1 MERTKANLSWIFKS
15 RIPTQILWIWNFS
28 DSVFLDVIYPPHP
41 LLPFLLPF
49 FFFFLFLLFTIRCIW
64 NFPPLKFKIDRLISP
79 VLTPR
84 YFRFLLLIPR
94 RGKRMI
100 YYLISWKD
108 IIKNLI
114 PLTPWPNLDRLSSRI
129 SSEWKLPLEP
139 SQTSPRREKEDNAQ
153 KPERFELPIKPS
165 RTFAN
170 LLKPFQ
176 TSPREEKEERKEG
189 RRGSRTTIDSN
200 NYQSNLLKP
209 FQTSSKKERERK
221 TERDKETDREKSTY
235 IASMHRGLVTRL

>member
-28 DSVFLDVIYPPHP
+28 DNVFLDVIYPPHP
-41 LLPFLLPF
+41 LLPFLLP

-94 RGKRMI
+94 RGKRMNF
-100 YYLISWKD
+100 YLISWKD

-114 PLTPWPNLDRLSSRI
+114 PIDAHWRNHLLTGSLAKPGPTFLPNFLRVETNHS
-129 SSEWKLPLEP
+129 
-139 SQTSPRREKEDNAQ
+139 
-153 KPERFELPIKPS
+153 
-165 RTFAN
+165 N
-170 LLKPFQ
+170 LLKPHL
-176 TSPREEKEERKEG
+176 EERKK
-189 RRGSRTTIDSN
+189 TTRKSQRDS
-200 NYQSNLLKP
+200 NYQSNLSEPSQTFSNLFKP
-209 FQTSSKKERERK
+209 RLEGRK
-221 TERDKETDREKSTY
+221 RREKKGEE
-235 IASMHRGLVTRL
+235 AREQP

>member
-64 NFPPLKFKIDRLISP
+64 NFPPLKFKIDRLISL

-94 RGKRMI
+94 RGKRMN
-100 YYLISWKD
+100 YYLIIWKD

-114 PLTPWPNLDRLSSRI
+114 PIDAHWRNHLLTGSLVKPGPTFLPNFLRVETTTRTFSNLTSKRERRQRAKARETRI
-129 SSEWKLPLEP
+129 TN
-139 SQTSPRREKEDNAQ
+139 Q
-153 KPERFELPIKPS
+153 
-165 RTFAN
+165 TFAN
-170 LLKPFQ
+170 LLKPSQ
-176 TSPREEKEERKEG
+176 TF
-189 RRGSRTTIDSN
+189 
-200 NYQSNLLKP
+200 SNLA
-209 FQTSSKKERERK
+209 SRGERGEKR
-221 TERDKETDREKSTY
+221 REKRL
-235 IASMHRGLVTRL
+235 ANNHRLE

>member
-64 NFPPLKFKIDRLISP
+64 NFPPLKFKIDRLISL

-94 RGKRMI
+94 RGKRMN
-100 YYLISWKD
+100 YYLIIWKD

-114 PLTPWPNLDRLSSRI
+114 PIDAHWRNHLLTGSLAKPGPTFLPNFLRVETTTRTFSKLTSKRERRQRAKARETRI
-129 SSEWKLPLEP
+129 TN
-139 SQTSPRREKEDNAQ
+139 Q
-153 KPERFELPIKPS
+153 
-165 RTFAN
+165 TFAN
-170 LLKPFQ
+170 LLKPSQ
-176 TSPREEKEERKEG
+176 TF
-189 RRGSRTTIDSN
+189 
-200 NYQSNLLKP
+200 SNLA
-209 FQTSSKKERERK
+209 SRGERGEKR
-221 TERDKETDREKSTY
+221 REKRL
-235 IASMHRGLVTRL
+235 ANNHRLE